1 MVAVL
6 TPKTGG
12 KPIVVDKA
20 VILVGRH
27 PDCDYILQNSRK
39 VSRRHVCIVQVN
51 DKYMVRDLG
60 SMNGV
65 SINGDRVRNEHPI
78 GIGDELCIG
87 DLIFR
92 FEEIQR
98 IPRPPRADA
107 VQPPAPVVAPP
118 ADDEPEVDHAEAI
131 QGANLLTPPDE
142 DDLSQNYP
150 VPISDEDEDE
160 SFIVLGD
167 DDDEM
172 EEEFEV
178 APPQASAAIDDVVP
192 LEQNPSTSSSGL
204 LEDLDDVGL
213 KPTTKSGDSKSGSLM
228 DSSDVIPLDE
238 SELFNLDD
246 APIPLVQGL
255 ADSAAD
261 EFDPIVDLEDEQI
274 DDVIVLD
281 EPEILD
287 DDADDIIVLD

>member
-65 SINGDRVRNEHPI
+65 SINGDRVRTEHPI

-98 IPRPPRADA
+98 LPRPPRADA
-107 VQPPAPVVAPP
+107 VQPSAPVVAP
-118 ADDEPEVDHAEAI
+118 AREEPEEVDQIELI
-131 QGANLLTPPDE
+131 EGANLLTPPDE

-150 VPISDEDEDE
+150 VPIADEGEDE

-167 DDDEM
+167 DDDEL
-172 EEEFEV
+172 EEDFQV
-178 APPQASAAIDDVVP
+178 APPQAPAAINDVVP
-192 LEQNPSTSSSGL
+192 LEQDPSVSSSGL
-204 LEDLDDVGL
+204 LDDLDDVGL
-213 KPTTKSGDSKSGSLM
+213 KPTTKQSDDSDFGSLM

-246 APIPLVQGL
+246 EAIPLVQGL
-255 ADSAAD
+255 TDSAD
-261 EFDPIVDLEDEQI
+261 EFDPIIDVGDEQI

-281 EPEILD
+281 DPEILD
-287 DDADDIIVLD
+287 DDADDIILLD